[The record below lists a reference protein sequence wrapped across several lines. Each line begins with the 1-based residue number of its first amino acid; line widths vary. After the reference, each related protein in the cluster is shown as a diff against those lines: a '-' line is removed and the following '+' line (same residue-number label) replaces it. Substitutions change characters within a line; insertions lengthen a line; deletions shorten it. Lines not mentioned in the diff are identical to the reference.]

1 MAGQRRS
8 RALHYLT
15 MPVDGLWR
23 LSIRPEIA
31 AALAA
36 TLALALGLGLLVPQV
51 PAATATDP
59 QGLARWLADLR
70 MEHGPWVAW
79 AERAGLL
86 ALHSTLGFRLLWAAA
101 GFAALI
107 AAAERGLVWWHARSD
122 ADPPWHLLAHAGLV
136 LLLLAAAAQQR
147 WAMTEE
153 RTLLAAARVP
163 AGRWTLYAE
172 RFSPSQGTVTI
183 RWQEGEQ
190 EGEALLREGQP
201 RPLRGRTLHLTQ
213 TGLAVRLRL
222 TDGSGRV
229 LPLDDPSTG
238 GGLQAEALLRFGRD
252 GESRYVSVPEREW
265 LIRVGRPRDLAEPSF
280 VLWVYRGWDTTPLA
294 QASLY
299 SAGELAIGEYR
310 LHWEVL
316 PYAQVRVARN
326 PGLWPGLVGWLLL
339 CAGLAVAAT
348 REARAGRPEGP
359 RAMAPLAALGVALG
373 AAVLGAGATVGASA
387 VRGVRGAGAVAAL
400 TLLGAAAGL
409 LVAGTVA
416 ALLRRPGRREA
427 GPTSGAPALALGLTL
442 WTLAAGPMAVTA
454 WAAGGSPWR
463 WSIGQGLWGLAWC
476 LLVAAWH
483 LRQAGA
489 PRLRLV
495 ALGLVALLAVLV
507 AIVGGPAL
515 VAG

>member
-31 AALAA
+31 AAPAGA
-36 TLALALGLGLLVPQV
+36 LALALGLGLLFPQV
-51 PAATATDP
+51 PAASATDP
-59 QGLARWLADLR
+59 QTLARWLADLR
-70 MEHGPWVAW
+70 MQHGAWVPW

-107 AAAERGLVWWHARSD
+107 AAAERGLAWWHARSD
-122 ADPPWHLLAHAGLV
+122 AEPPWQLLAHAGLV

-147 WAMTEE
+147 WATTEE

-163 AGRWTLYAE
+163 AGRWTLHAE
-172 RFSPSQGTVTI
+172 SFFPSQGTVAI

-265 LIRVGRPRDLAEPSF
+265 LIRVSRPGDVAEPSF

-294 QASLY
+294 QASLD

-310 LHWEVL
+310 LRWEVL
-316 PYAQVRVARN
+316 PYAQVRIARN
-326 PGLWPGLVGWLLL
+326 PGLWPGLAGWLLL
-339 CAGLAVAAT
+339 CVGLAVAAF
-348 REARAGRPEGP
+348 REARAGRLQGP
-359 RAMAPLAALGVALG
+359 RAMAPLAALAVALG
-373 AAVLGAGATVGASA
+373 AAAFGAGAA
-387 VRGVRGAGAVAAL
+387 VRGVRGAGALAAL
-400 TLLGAAAGL
+400 TLLGAAVGL

-416 ALLRRPGRREA
+416 GILRCLVRREA
-427 GPTSGAPALALGLTL
+427 EPISGAPALGLGLTL

-454 WAAGGSPWR
+454 WAASGTPWR
-463 WSIGQGLWGLAWC
+463 WSTGQGLWGLAWC

-495 ALGLVALLAVLV
+495 ALGLVALVAVLV
-507 AIVGGPAL
+507 AIVGGPGL
-515 VAG
+515 VVG